1 MHLHS
6 GDKSTL
12 TLIQCPCRRPVSEKR
27 TVASYVLNESQKHDL
42 NSYPFLRHRESFM
55 LFLLNSKY
63 RSNSVITLRFT
74 RDEKHKYKIQI
85 NANWKIFGKKN
96 LIVQQIEKLRR
107 KNTRKPYLPDWTRP
121 LRIQRLIFMGE
132 REFFYTYWRQ
142 QWA

>member
-12 TLIQCPCRRPVSEKR
+12 TLIQCPCRQPVSEKR

-55 LFLLNSKY
+55 LFLLSSKY

-74 RDEKHKYKIQI
+74 RDEKHILTK
-85 NANWKIFGKKN
+85 
-96 LIVQQIEKLRR
+96 E
-107 KNTRKPYLPDWTRP
+107 NT
-121 LRIQRLIFMGE
+121 
-132 REFFYTYWRQ
+132 EFK
-142 QWA
+142 